1 MQTIAEIEALIKE
14 LQEKKTKIKL
24 QGKRN
29 AIKEIKAKMAEYGIT
44 LEDLQPKSPEK
55 VEVTRK
61 VKEKKQQQQVIKFRK
76 SDLETWAGR
85 GPKPKWVKG
94 IEAKGESID
103 KYRVDNSNFESAPR
117 LNL

>member
-14 LQEKKTKIKL
+14 LQEKKTKIQL

-29 AIKEIKAKMAEYGIT
+29 AIKEIKAKMAEYGIIV
-44 LEDLQPKSPEK
+44 EDLQTKSPER
-55 VEVTRK
+55 VGVTRK
-61 VKEKKQQQQVIKFRK
+61 VKEKKPPVIKFRK
-76 SDLETWAGR
+76 SDSETWAGR